1 MIFERDTY
9 ACSVCGDRRPLE
21 FVHRNRAGAYICHPC
36 WAIQRKK
43 GFWAV
48 AWTRLRLAT
57 HRASRTALLVALG
70 GISVTAIVLALVM
83 LMA

>member
-9 ACSVCGDRRPLE
+9 ACSLCGDRRSRE

-36 WAIQRKK
+36 WAVQRKK
-43 GFWAV
+43 GFWV
-48 AWTRLRLAT
+48 VTWTRLRLVT
-57 HRASRTALLVALG
+57 HRASQAALYVALG

-83 LMA
+83 LLA

>member
-9 ACSVCGDRRPLE
+9 ACSHCGHRRPRD

-43 GFWAV
+43 GFWEV
-48 AWTRLRLAT
+48 AKARLRLAV
-57 HRASRTALLVALG
+57 HRTSRTVVYLVLG
-70 GISVTAIVLALVM
+70 AVSLVSIVLVLVM
-83 LMA
+83 LLE

>member
-1 MIFERDTY
+1 MIFDRDTY
-9 ACSVCGDRRPLE
+9 ACSHCGERRPRD

-36 WAIQRKK
+36 WAVQRKK

-57 HRASRTALLVALG
+57 HRASRSLLYVVLGALSL
-70 GISVTAIVLALVM
+70 TAIVGSLVM
-83 LMA
+83 LLA